1 MGIFDKLKA
10 PVFMKE
16 ESDATAY
23 IERLRALQ
31 EKAQGKLKEDIDKE
45 IKIATIGEFGE
56 KNIAFELKN
65 SAMPM
70 YIFHDIH
77 LEVDG
82 LSAQID
88 YIVVTRK
95 ITYIIECKNLIGDIE
110 IDINGNFIRSYELY
124 RKKVK
129 EGIYS
134 PITQNQRHLEIL
146 KQIRRNSKG
155 NIITKTLFEKNFDDN
170 YKSIV
175 VLANPK
181 TILNAKYAK
190 KEMKEKVIRA
200 DQLIKYIKEMNA
212 ASKLV
217 SFTDKEMKTFAEELL
232 EYHTPNKS
240 DYAKKYEDIL
250 EKMNEDNITIDKK
263 TVENISGKYVLKKY
277 KFSQQ
282 APQQKEKFYVPSQT
296 ISNQE
301 ELILKLKEFRLQK
314 SRQEK
319 IKPYFIFNDTQM
331 MDIISRMP
339 KTKDNLLGITGFGNA
354 KVEKYGEE
362 ILTILKNI

>member
-1 MGIFDKLKA
+1 M
-10 PVFMKE
+10 
-16 ESDATAY
+16 
-23 IERLRALQ
+23 
-31 EKAQGKLKEDIDKE
+31 
-45 IKIATIGEFGE
+45 
-56 KNIAFELKN
+56 
-65 SAMPM
+65 
-70 YIFHDIH
+70 
-77 LEVDG
+77 
-82 LSAQID
+82 
-88 YIVVTRK
+88 
-95 ITYIIECKNLIGDIE
+95 IGDIE